1 MVKEVS
7 FPTLI
12 AEATRLAGDV
22 TFSSTAHVFGVVE
35 GDVLQHALE
44 PLQIGKSGWVHGNI
58 QSQGGVVIEGRVD
71 GDVVS
76 ATRIQLLPTATVR
89 GRLHAP
95 SVQIRAGAIF
105 EGEMQMSSAL
115 SKPVLKAAA

>member
-1 MVKEVS
+1 MVREVS

-44 PLQIGKSGWVHGNI
+44 PLQVGKSGWIHGNI
-58 QSQGGVVIEGRVD
+58 RSQGTVVIEGRVD

-76 ATRIQLLPTATVR
+76 TTRIQLLPTATVR
-89 GRLHAP
+89 GRLQAP
-95 SVQIRAGAIF
+95 SIQIRAGAIF
-105 EGEMQMSSAL
+105 EGEMQMSAGL
-115 SKPVLKAAA
+115 ARPVLKAAA

>member
-12 AEATRLAGDV
+12 AEATNLAGDV

-35 GDVLQHALE
+35 GDVRQHALE
-44 PLQIGKSGWVHGNI
+44 PLQIGKSGWIHGNI
-58 QSQGGVVIEGRVD
+58 RSQGMVVVEGRVD
-71 GDVVS
+71 GDIIC

-89 GRLHAP
+89 GRLSAP

-105 EGEMQMSSAL
+105 EGEMQMTSVIPKAS
-115 SKPVLKAAA
+115 LKAAA